1 MYPSNKKDTHIV
13 GQLYVIF
20 FMKRLWLILFLFS
33 QPFSQTTVAVLEFE
47 TEGLDNISSGALS
60 SIVRREVRNNKE
72 YRLIDR
78 NMMKAVLEEQGFQQ
92 SGCVSSE
99 CAVQVGELLGVQKMV
114 TGTISGLGSLYLIE
128 IFILDVAT
136 GLIEK
141 SEMFEHVGRV
151 EELIKPLRDNTKKL
165 FGAKSSEIAQETFL
179 YIESNPPGGMV
190 YVNNNN
196 IGSSPIKYKVE
207 PGDYKVTIKTQG
219 YQDWMQ
225 IATVELGENKVLY
238 GELVKFE
245 LTEGGSAG
253 GGGIGE
259 WEFWGVSQQDYIRL
273 MQFNIT
279 KLEWSETFKP
289 NNLTV
294 ETIDAYKSLKFP
306 KHLWV
311 TIYKTNVP
319 TNIVNLYYQWSI
331 PIERWS
337 NLYNSEFGKIPI
349 DIASKYSQWS
359 IPFDDWSDTYQSGI
373 SVEQIISLENKHKL
387 DISILYKYFKE
398 IKFYGFDNV
407 QTDLMEIKFLVLNFR
422 LTEIIVNNASSI
434 PSNNKLSKD
443 DFLKEMLKIDGG
455 NDVFFTNDFSK
466 LNSDTQRLIYRY
478 LDEESY
484 NYFKVIEK
492 INKFKTIFRKGM
504 NKKQVGGLKERKVM
518 IDGLSI
524 GNIVFMY
531 VNDME
536 ISYSRDGNTIPD
548 YLKVYVDFIFAEI

>member
-1 MYPSNKKDTHIV
+1 
-13 GQLYVIF
+13 
-20 FMKRLWLILFLFS
+20 MKRLWLILFLFS

-47 TEGLDNISSGALS
+47 TEGLDNISSSALS

>member
-1 MYPSNKKDTHIV
+1 
-13 GQLYVIF
+13 
-20 FMKRLWLILFLFS
+20 MKRLWLILFLFS

-47 TEGLDNISSGALS
+47 TEGLENISSSALS

-99 CAVQVGELLGVQKMV
+99 CAVEVGELLGVQKMV
-114 TGTISGLGSLYLIE
+114 TGTISALGSLYLVE
-128 IFILDVAT
+128 IFVLDVGT

-165 FGAKSSEIAQETFL
+165 FGGKSSDLIENTFL
-179 YIESNPPGGMV
+179 YIESEPVGGMV
-190 YVNNNN
+190 YIDNNN

-207 PGDYKVTIKTQG
+207 PGDYKVTVKTQG

-225 IATVELGENKVLY
+225 IVSVELGENKVLM
-238 GELVKFE
+238 GTLVKNE
-245 LTEGGSAG
+245 PTQGISAG
-253 GGGIGE
+253 GSGIGE
-259 WEFWGVSQQDYIRL
+259 WVFWGISQQDYIRL
-273 MQFNIT
+273 MQLNIT
-279 KLEWSETFKP
+279 KLEWSETFQP

-294 ETIDAYKSLKFP
+294 EIIDDYKSLKFP
-306 KHLWV
+306 KDSWIR
-311 TIYKTNVP
+311 IYKTNVP
-319 TNIVNLYYQWSI
+319 TNIANLYYQWSI

-337 NLYNSEFGKIPI
+337 NLYKSEFGKIPI

-373 SVEQIISLENKHKL
+373 SVEQIISLESKHKL

>member
-1 MYPSNKKDTHIV
+1 
-13 GQLYVIF
+13 
-20 FMKRLWLILFLFS
+20 
-33 QPFSQTTVAVLEFE
+33 
-47 TEGLDNISSGALS
+47 
-60 SIVRREVRNNKE
+60 
-72 YRLIDR
+72 
-78 NMMKAVLEEQGFQQ
+78 
-92 SGCVSSE
+92 
-99 CAVQVGELLGVQKMV
+99 
-114 TGTISGLGSLYLIE
+114 
-128 IFILDVAT
+128 
-136 GLIEK
+136 
-141 SEMFEHVGRV
+141 
-151 EELIKPLRDNTKKL
+151 
-165 FGAKSSEIAQETFL
+165 
-179 YIESNPPGGMV
+179 
-190 YVNNNN
+190 
-196 IGSSPIKYKVE
+196 
-207 PGDYKVTIKTQG
+207 
-219 YQDWMQ
+219 
-225 IATVELGENKVLY
+225 
-238 GELVKFE
+238 
-245 LTEGGSAG
+245 
-253 GGGIGE
+253 
-259 WEFWGVSQQDYIRL
+259 

>member
-47 TEGLDNISSGALS
+47 TEGLDNISSSALS

>member
-1 MYPSNKKDTHIV
+1 
-13 GQLYVIF
+13 
-20 FMKRLWLILFLFS
+20 MKCLWVILFLFS

-114 TGTISGLGSLYLIE
+114 TGTVSGLGSLYLIE
-128 IFILDVAT
+128 IFVLDVAT

-225 IATVELGENKVLY
+225 IATVELGENKVLS

-273 MQFNIT
+273 IQLNIT

-373 SVEQIISLENKHKL
+373 SVEQIISLESKHKL

-548 YLKVYVDFIFAEI
+548 YMKIYVNFIFAEI

>member
-47 TEGLDNISSGALS
+47 TEGLDNISSSALS

-151 EELIKPLRDNTKKL
+151 EELIKPLRDNTRKL
-165 FGAKSSEIAQETFL
+165 FGAKSSEIAQTTFL

-373 SVEQIISLENKHKL
+373 SVEQIISLESKHKL

-455 NDVFFTNDFSK
+455 SDVFFTNDFSK

>member
-1 MYPSNKKDTHIV
+1 MESTPTLMGNFC
-13 GQLYVIF
+13 VISC
-20 FMKRLWLILFLFS
+20 MNRLWLILFLFS

-47 TEGLDNISSGALS
+47 TEGLDNISSSALS

-128 IFILDVAT
+128 IFVLDVAT

-225 IATVELGENKVLY
+225 IATVELGENKVLS
-238 GELVKFE
+238 GDLVKFE
-245 LTEGGSAG
+245 STEGGSAG
-253 GGGIGE
+253 GSGIGE
-259 WEFWGVSQQDYIRL
+259 WVFWGISQQDYIRL
-273 MQFNIT
+273 IQLNIT
-279 KLEWSETFKP
+279 KLEWSETFQP

-294 ETIDAYKSLKFP
+294 EIIDDYKSLKFP

-319 TNIVNLYYQWSI
+319 INIASKYFQWSI
-331 PIERWS
+331 PIDRWS

-349 DIASKYSQWS
+349 NIASKYFQWS
-359 IPFDDWSDTYQSGI
+359 IPFDRWSNTYQSGI
-373 SVEQIISLENKHKL
+373 SVEQIISLESKHKL

-398 IKFYGFDNV
+398 IKFYGFDDV

-434 PSNNKLSKD
+434 SSNNKLSKD

-455 NDVFFTNDFSK
+455 SDVFFTNDFSK
-466 LNSDTQRLIYRY
+466 LNNDTQRLVYRY

-484 NYFKVIEK
+484 NYIKVVKK
-492 INKFKTIFRKGM
+492 INKFKNLFIKGM
-504 NKKQVGGLKERKVM
+504 NKSQVGGFKERKVLH
-518 IDGLSI
+518 DGLSI

-531 VNDME
+531 VNDMK
-536 ISYSRDGNTIPD
+536 IHYSKNRNSIPH
-548 YLKVYVDFIFAEI
+548 YMKVYVNFIFAEI